1 MVEGVIMNVFED
13 LIEELKE
20 ENLLEHTVIELA
32 DGIPADDLF
41 RSTPP
46 VLDEYRDMPANVA
59 AMAQAV
65 DAAGTESP
73 ASEPEAAPVDVPEIK
88 AAKNTRDFLR
98 KRAME
103 EVSSMQMVEH
113 VLSGVERE
121 FMRLVPVPF
130 DDLEAKKALHKFLQ
144 AADDPQS
151 AECSEAEYEL
161 LQETQKWYG
170 ELSDRDREISV
181 ANIRRFCE
189 NSRPALSSQALI
201 SLARFYRNSPFTE
214 EVRGKFD
221 FVMTRLFSRENE
233 DGDRGLLFAYAE
245 MHGHIKTLYDN
256 WSSINLYS
264 IQENSEEISA
274 AVAQFTA
281 IGEEIG
287 TLTGFDELLGSNVFA
302 RLRQLKADIGE
313 LFYFQA
319 VLAAS
324 IDTNLKL
331 GNRFSAL
338 AEEVRNRVNL
348 ERLHQKYGED
358 LDQLVSDTIGRTFMM
373 ADIFEPAEEEPEEG
387 IGNNDSA
394 PVLKS
399 FQVQEKR
406 SWLSF
411 QLFGVNKWL
420 LAATVLIVALSVGG
434 YFWAD
439 SSTAQSAA
447 APQADNIKLEGTV
460 MAEHLVGAR
469 STDETFYGI
478 VKADWE
484 KMSDDERMSV
494 LKKAA
499 AFASEKGLRKVHFLN
514 NRGRTVGFAAG
525 DTATLYD
532 PA

>member
-1 MVEGVIMNVFED
+1 MNVFED

-32 DGIPADDLF
+32 DGVPADELF

-46 VLDEYRDMPANVA
+46 VLDEHREMPVNMS
-59 AMAQAV
+59 AMAQTAET
-65 DAAGTESP
+65 ASP
-73 ASEPEAAPVDVPEIK
+73 EPHVSEAETVPADVPEIK

-121 FMRLVPVPF
+121 YMRLVPVPF
-130 DDLEAKKALHKFLQ
+130 DDLDTKKALHKFLQ
-144 AADDPQS
+144 ATDDPQS
-151 AECSEAEYEL
+151 PDCSEAEYEL

-170 ELSDRDREISV
+170 ELSERDKEISV

-201 SLARFYRNSPFTE
+201 SLARFYRNSPFTDD
-214 EVRGKFD
+214 VRGKFD

-233 DGDRGLLFAYAE
+233 DGDRSLLFAFNE
-245 MHGHIKTLYDN
+245 IHGHIKTLYEN

-264 IQENSEEISA
+264 LQENGEEISA
-274 AVAQFTA
+274 AVAQFRVL
-281 IGEEIG
+281 GEEIEAIN
-287 TLTGFDELLGSNVFA
+287 GFDELLGSGVFI
-302 RLRQLKADIGE
+302 RLRQLKSDVGE
-313 LFYFQA
+313 LFYFPD
-319 VLAAS
+319 VLAVV

-348 ERLHQKYGED
+348 DRLHQKYGED
-358 LDQLVSDTIGRTFMM
+358 LDHLVSDTIGRTFMM
-373 ADIFEPAEEEPEEG
+373 ADIFESAEEYEEEVES
-387 IGNNDSA
+387 NDAA

-399 FQVQEKR
+399 YREKEKN
-406 SWLSF
+406 SWFSF
-411 QLFGVNKWL
+411 QLLGVNKWL
-420 LAATVLIVALSVGG
+420 LAATILIVALSVGG
-434 YFWAD
+434 FLWAD

-447 APQADNIKLEGTV
+447 APQANDISLAGTV

-484 KMSDDERMSV
+484 KMSNDERMAI

-499 AFASEKGLRKVHFLN
+499 AFANERGLRKVHFLN
-514 NRGRTVGFAAG
+514 NRGRTVGFAVG
-525 DTATLYD
+525 DKHELFD